1 MISDEKI
8 QEVRDSA
15 DIVEVISSY
24 LTLKKAG
31 ANFQGLCPFH
41 SEKTPSFNVNPA
53 RQTFHC
59 FGCGVGG
66 DVFGF
71 LMRMDGLSFPEAIVE
86 LGEKLGIDVEQRKIS
101 PAEEKRQREREVFC
115 RINEVAAEFFHEIL
129 MVKSEGAVALAYLQR
144 RGYSRET
151 AGKYQIGFAPSGWT
165 DLVRYLAGK
174 GFQADTCRNLGLTR
188 AGKSG
193 KGDYDFF
200 RNRLI
205 FPVININGKVVA
217 FGGRVLDDSLPKYI
231 NSPETE
237 VYRKA
242 QTLYGL
248 CQARDAVR
256 RNGEC
261 ILVEGYFD
269 LLAVAGAGF
278 ENVAA
283 TCGTAL
289 TSDHAR
295 LLRRYTQRILLL
307 FDQDEAGQKAAFRGM
322 EVLLKEG
329 MSVAM
334 ILLEEGEDPDSYLK
348 KRGKDAFRKR
358 LEDARPALAVF
369 MESVLRE
376 HGEGSESRARAVEI
390 ILDKLKL
397 LNSSVERRL
406 YLQELAEK
414 TGLDVSFL
422 QSGGRDVVSG
432 KKNMSPPSQK
442 RVSLLSRPRSG
453 EMLELKSQNWLLI
466 LLATDA
472 EIRRRVAEDGT
483 EKFFA
488 DEERRYLAD
497 CLVEMDGQAEDPEKA
512 ISALDL
518 TESQKKIATEVFRQ
532 DLRALAEG
540 AEEIFRDCCMVVDRQ
555 HLRKRTKEL
564 TRLIM
569 EAEKVGDNSNLV
581 AYSAEKMELN
591 RRLQNLR

>member
-1 MISDEKI
+1 LISDEKI
-8 QEVRDSA
+8 QEVRDRA
-15 DIVEVISSY
+15 DIVELISSY

-31 ANFQGLCPFH
+31 ANYQGLCPFH
-41 SEKTPSFNVNPA
+41 GEKTPSFNVNPA

-71 LMRMDGLSFPEAIVE
+71 LMRMDGISFPEAIVE
-86 LGEKLGIDVEQRKIS
+86 MGKKLGIEVEQRKS
-101 PAEEKRQREREVFC
+101 TPAEEKRQREKEVLF
-115 RINEVAAEFFHEIL
+115 RINEVAAEFFHGVL
-129 MVKSEGAVALAYLQR
+129 MEKSEGSGALAYLQR
-144 RGYSRET
+144 RGYSSET
-151 AGKYQIGFAPSGWT
+151 ARQFQIGFAPPGWT
-165 DLVRYLAGK
+165 GLVRHLEEK
-174 GFQADTCRNLGLTR
+174 GFQAETCRKLGLAR

-205 FPVININGKVVA
+205 FPVINSNGKVIA
-217 FGGRVLDDSLPKYI
+217 FGGRVLDESLPKYI

-248 CQARDAVR
+248 YQARDAIR

-278 ENVAA
+278 ENAAA

-289 TSDHAR
+289 TSEHVR
-295 LLRRYTQRILLL
+295 LLRRYTQRVLLL
-307 FDQDEAGQKAAFRGM
+307 FDQDQAGQKAAFRGM

-334 ILLEEGEDPDSYLK
+334 VLLEEGEDPDSYLK

-358 LEDARPALAVF
+358 LADARPALAVF
-369 MESVLRE
+369 MDSVLRD
-376 HGEGSESRARAVEI
+376 HGESPESRARAIEV
-390 ILDKLKL
+390 ILGKLKL

-422 QSGGRDVVSG
+422 QSGGREASPG
-432 KKNMSPPSQK
+432 KKILSPPLQK
-442 RVSLLSRPRSG
+442 SSSLLSRPRLG
-453 EMLELKSQNWLLI
+453 ESLELKSQNLLLI
-466 LLATDA
+466 LLATDLEA
-472 EIRRRVAEDGT
+472 RNRVVAEGT
-483 EKFFA
+483 EKFFT
-488 DEERRYLAD
+488 DEERRNLANLLLELD
-497 CLVEMDGQAEDPEKA
+497 EQVENPGEA
-512 ISALDL
+512 ILALDL
-518 TESQKKIATEVFRQ
+518 TENQKKIAAEISRQ
-532 DLRALAEG
+532 DLLALAEC
-540 AEEIFRDCCMVVDRQ
+540 AEKIFQDCCLAADRQ
-555 HLRKRTKEL
+555 QLRKRTREL
-564 TRLIM
+564 TRLIT
-569 EAEKVGDNSNLV
+569 EAEKTGDSSSRA
-581 AYSAEKMELN
+581 AYFTEK
-591 RRLQNLR
+591 RLKKMI